1 MTSSINNPVQQK
13 QPAYILPSRDRSTG
27 NQNIVKEAIPAH
39 NQCIFH
45 IQQNHGTH
53 TYPSFNIRSISNK
66 PFRRRAVAILHKFN

>member
-1 MTSSINNPVQQK
+1 MNKIHK
-13 QPAYILPSRDRSTG
+13 QEATLYSPSRDRSTV

-39 NQCIFH
+39 NHAYFIFNNITKH
-45 IQQNHGTH
+45 I